1 MRNETAFQTPGIDPK
16 HGLMRIV
23 FFHRLV
29 LVWRGLWSNW
39 GWAEWSLAA
48 TTTLLL
54 PKAPRGCAGG
64 RSQKFTPNKGLP
76 LSSWTSFMGSH
87 QWMMDD
93 TENGCK
99 FLPYNR
105 SYWSKNSQKK
115 WIHVLVKKC
124 LQIRPETK
132 SSIFLLHLD
141 SSFPRALA
149 AGTCPPNY

>member
-1 MRNETAFQTPGIDPK
+1 MRSKTASKTPGIDPK

-23 FFHRLV
+23 FFHCLV

-93 TENGCK
+93 TENGCNC
-99 FLPYNR
+99 LPYN
-105 SYWSKNSQKK
+105 YTGPKIHKKVNLLISQKY
-115 WIHVLVKKC
+115 H
-124 LQIRPETK
+124 QIMPETK

>member
-1 MRNETAFQTPGIDPK
+1 MSPSTLHPPIHQGLPHPRSSTLNKRILKREKRNCLSDTWHRSQTRTHEDCF
-16 HGLMRIV
+16 

-99 FLPYNR
+99 CLPYNR
-105 SYWSKNSQKK
+105 SYWTKNSQKS
-115 WIHVLVKKC
+115 
-124 LQIRPETK
+124 EFT
-132 SSIFLLHLD
+132 
-141 SSFPRALA
+141 
-149 AGTCPPNY
+149 Y